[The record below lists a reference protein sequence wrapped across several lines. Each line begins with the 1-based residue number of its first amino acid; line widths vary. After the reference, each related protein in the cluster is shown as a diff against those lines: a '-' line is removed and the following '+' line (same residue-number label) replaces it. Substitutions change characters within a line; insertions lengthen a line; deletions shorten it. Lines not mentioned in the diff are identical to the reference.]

1 MSENR
6 KCTIVDV
13 ARAAGT
19 STATVSRIL
28 SGSDYPISAQLRK
41 KVMQVAQD
49 LNYKPNLIGKMLQSG
64 VGEKEIGVV
73 LPSIVNPFYGSL
85 MSAVEEEC
93 VQRSYV
99 PILCLSQNSS
109 RLESQHIEMLG
120 QKQVSGILLSCMHMD
135 EALMDK
141 LRRLEIPCV
150 LFDQTYEEYP
160 GLNVGFDFYQGGLL
174 ATRYLIPWTGAAV
187 NSALKGIRRLCG
199 KTGSGSIPNGCFCT
213 KVPRTQARRTRSSAT
228 DTNLERCFYRA
239 NACRTQCSP
248 SMI

>member
-135 EALMDK
+135 EALMD
-141 LRRLEIPCV
+141 
-150 LFDQTYEEYP
+150 
-160 GLNVGFDFYQGGLL
+160 
-174 ATRYLIPWTGAAV
+174 
-187 NSALKGIRRLCG
+187 
-199 KTGSGSIPNGCFCT
+199 
-213 KVPRTQARRTRSSAT
+213 
-228 DTNLERCFYRA
+228 
-239 NACRTQCSP
+239 
-248 SMI
+248 